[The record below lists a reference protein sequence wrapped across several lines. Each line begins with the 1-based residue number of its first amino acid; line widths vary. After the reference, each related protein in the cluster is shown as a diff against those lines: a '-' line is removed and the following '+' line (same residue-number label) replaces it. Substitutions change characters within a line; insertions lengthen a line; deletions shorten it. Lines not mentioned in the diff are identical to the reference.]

1 MEDIF
6 KILPGLPLS
15 VRSVPSS
22 GRNACMR
29 EDDTFRESLNV
40 HPDSLWMEI
49 LSGGSSFAW
58 KHFQG
63 DLEGLAWIT
72 ATGATRL
79 TSSCFFSLDSG
90 TSAVASRP
98 TWMPAQDT
106 TLLREPNHVQ
116 QIDGFHLEV
125 LML

>member
-1 MEDIF
+1 ME
-6 KILPGLPLS
+6 L
-15 VRSVPSS
+15 SS
-22 GRNACMR
+22 GG
-29 EDDTFRESLNV
+29 FSL
-40 HPDSLWMEI
+40 
-49 LSGGSSFAW
+49 AW
-58 KHFQG
+58 THFEG